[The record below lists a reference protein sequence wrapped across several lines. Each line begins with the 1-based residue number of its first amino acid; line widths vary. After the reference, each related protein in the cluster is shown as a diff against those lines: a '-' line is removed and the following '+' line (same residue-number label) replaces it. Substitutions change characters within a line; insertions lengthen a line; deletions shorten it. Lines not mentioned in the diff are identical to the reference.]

1 MSDPIRHWNDVW
13 TSKRFEE
20 TSWFQA
26 DPEPSLR
33 WIDRAIADG
42 GSIERVI
49 DAGCGVSFLCDRLL
63 DQGSEVVGIDIASE
77 AIGRLRSRIAANDG
91 VASTRFTGITGDLGV
106 GDPIPPDAPPASLW
120 HDRAV
125 LHFLDGAARDR
136 YAENL
141 RRHVAPGGH
150 AIIAGFAPE
159 GPERCSGIEVV
170 RASARDIAGL
180 LGEGF
185 TLVDHAIEVHET
197 PWNAEQAFQWTL
209 CRRGPDA

>member
-33 WIDRAIADG
+33 WIDRAIADD

-49 DAGCGVSFLCDRLL
+49 DAGCGVSFLGDRLL
-63 DQGSEVVGIDIASE
+63 DRGAEVVGIDIASE
-77 AIGRLRSRIAANDG
+77 AIGRLQSRIAARAG
-91 VASTRFTGITGDLGV
+91 VSSMRFTGITGDLGV
-106 GDPIPPDAPPASLW
+106 DDPMPPDAPPASLW

-150 AIIAGFAPE
+150 VIIAGFAPD
-159 GPERCSGIEVV
+159 GPERCSGIKVV

>member
-1 MSDPIRHWNDVW
+1 MSDSIRHWNEVW

-42 GSIERVI
+42 GSIERVV

-63 DQGSEVVGIDIASE
+63 DRGSEVVGIDIARE
-77 AIGRLRSRIAANDG
+77 AIDRLGVRIAEGGDDG
-91 VASTRFTGITGDLGV
+91 PARFTGITGDLGA
-106 GDPIPPDAPPASLW
+106 GDPLPPDAPPASLW

-141 RRHVAPGGH
+141 RTHLAPGGH
-150 AIIAGFAPE
+150 AIIAGFAPD

-170 RASARDIAGL
+170 RASVEEIAGL
-180 LGEGF
+180 LGPDF
-185 TLVDHAIEVHET
+185 TLVEHAIEVHET

-209 CRRGPDA
+209 WRRGKDA